1 MGIGATKMAELTTRF
16 RHSQPAPPKGPTE
29 PLLERVLPAPIL
41 PLTRTLA
48 FQRQVAGPRLK
59 AMRSTAATGNTPM
72 IFIIGCGRSG
82 TTLLGGMI
90 GAHPQVSYLFE
101 PYNVW
106 AAISPVTDASQVF
119 TRGEHHCILDA
130 GSVTPEA
137 RRRFQRLMSRPP
149 GITLV
154 EKSPFN
160 TWRIGF
166 LKALAPDAKFV
177 HIVRDGVDVARSV
190 EKCARGEYK
199 LAFRPMLNPWW
210 GVADAKWRAL
220 VADGKKAGYYAAE
233 VDQLQSNAQRGAYEW
248 LVSQLEVRAW
258 RDRLGPSMVEVTY
271 QDLTLDPAETVRK
284 IADAVGLS
292 CPGDWLRQVT
302 GWVNRSAS
310 SDGEPVVLPAQMC
323 DGFNSIQASYGFPGR
338 AVAET

>member
-1 MGIGATKMAELTTRF
+1 MGIGGAKVAELTSKL
-16 RHSQPAPPKGPTE
+16 RHPEAAPPKGPTE

-41 PLTRTLA
+41 PLTRRLA
-48 FQRQVAGPRLK
+48 FQRQVAVPRLK
-59 AMRSTAATGNTPM
+59 AMRPATATGPTPT

-90 GAHPQVSYLFE
+90 GAHPDVSYLFE

-106 AAISPVTDASQVF
+106 AAISPATDASQVF

-137 RRRFQRLMSRPP
+137 RQRFQRLMSRPA

-160 TWRIGF
+160 TWRIGY
-166 LKALAPDAKFV
+166 LKALAPEAKFV
-177 HIVRDGVDVARSV
+177 HIVRDGIDVARSV
-190 EKCARGEYK
+190 ERCAQGEFK
-199 LAFRPMLNPWW
+199 IAFRPTLNPWW

-220 VADGKKAGYYAAE
+220 VADGKTAGYYAEE
-233 VDQLQSNAQRGAYEW
+233 VDQLRTNCQRGAYEW

-271 QDLTLDPAETVRK
+271 QDLTLDPAGTVAA

-302 GWVNRSAS
+302 AWVNRSDNS
-310 SDGEPVVLPAQMC
+310 HGDPVVLPAQMC
-323 DGFNSIQASYGFPGR
+323 EGVNSIQASYGFPGR
-338 AVAET
+338 AVAAT

>member
-1 MGIGATKMAELTTRF
+1 MGIGTTKLAELATKF
-16 RHSQPAPPKGPTE
+16 RHAQPVPPSAPAE
-29 PLLERVLPAPIL
+29 PLLERVLPASIL
-41 PLTRTLA
+41 PLTRILA
-48 FQRQVAGPRLK
+48 FQRQVAVPRLK
-59 AMRSTAATGNTPM
+59 AMRPAPATRRTPM

-90 GAHPQVSYLFE
+90 GAHPGVSYLFE

-130 GSVTPEA
+130 SSVTPET
-137 RRRFQRLMSRPP
+137 RQRFQRLMSRPP

-160 TWRIGF
+160 TWRIGY
-166 LKALAPDAKFV
+166 LKALAPDARFV
-177 HIVRDGVDVARSV
+177 HIVRDGIDVARSV
-190 EKCARGEYK
+190 EKCAKGEFK
-199 LAFRPMLNPWW
+199 LAFRPTLNPWW

-220 VADGKKAGYYAAE
+220 VADGKKAGYYPAD
-233 VDQLQSNAQRGAYEW
+233 VDQLRSDAQRGAYEW

-258 RDRLGPSMVEVTY
+258 RDRLGSSMVEVTY
-271 QDLTLDPAETVRK
+271 QDLTLDPAGTVAT

-292 CPGDWLRQVT
+292 SPDHWLRQVT
-302 GWVNRSAS
+302 AWVNRPVS
-310 SDGEPVVLPAQMC
+310 SHGDPVALPEQMRE
-323 DGFNSIQASYGFPGR
+323 GFNSIQASYGFPGR
-338 AVAET
+338 AVAAT